1 MPTAFASRVNT
12 AVIHDNIDDE
22 LFIVSDNNQSFDID
36 VTMIEKDFSKIYE
49 DKNKK
54 KGTIKILM
62 KGSEF

>member
-22 LFIVSDNNQSFDID
+22 FLLFQIIIKVLILTFNDR
-36 VTMIEKDFSKIYE
+36 KRFSKIYE

-54 KGTIKILM
+54 KEQLK
-62 KGSEF
+62 F